1 MTRYDHAMRIL
12 VLSLLLGFGIAGC
25 GDDTTA
31 AGGLDMSGVAKDM
44 AVHGDLATAV
54 CADAGPKMFGDTC
67 TTDCE
72 CDTSMCRQF
81 QMGATMKC
89 TKPCTVATQA
99 TDCPAPGTGM
109 CTNNGYC
116 KF

>member
-1 MTRYDHAMRIL
+1 MRIL
-12 VLSLLLGFGIAGC
+12 LVSLLLGIGLAGC
-25 GDDTTA
+25 GDDTT
-31 AGGLDMSGVAKDM
+31 LMSGGDMPVVLDM
-44 AVHGDLATAV
+44 AVHGDLAIAV
-54 CADAGPKMFGDTC
+54 CADAGPKMFGAQC
-67 TTDCE
+67 TSDCE

-99 TDCPAPGTGM
+99 TDCPAPSTGM

>member
-1 MTRYDHAMRIL
+1 MRIL
-12 VLSLLLGFGIAGC
+12 IVSLLLGVGLVGC
-25 GDDTTA
+25 GDDTTSST
-31 AGGLDMSGVAKDM
+31 GNDMAMTAVKDM

-54 CADAGPKMFGDTC
+54 CADAGPKTFGDTC

-81 QMGATMKC
+81 QMGAVMKC
-89 TKPCTVATQA
+89 TQPCTVATQA
-99 TDCPAPGTGM
+99 TDCPAPSTGT

>member
-1 MTRYDHAMRIL
+1 MRIL
-12 VLSLLLGFGIAGC
+12 LVSLLLGFGLAGC

-31 AGGLDMSGVAKDM
+31 TSGGDLSVAHDM
-44 AVHGDLATAV
+44 AVHGDLALAV

-99 TDCPAPGTGM
+99 TDCPAPSTGM